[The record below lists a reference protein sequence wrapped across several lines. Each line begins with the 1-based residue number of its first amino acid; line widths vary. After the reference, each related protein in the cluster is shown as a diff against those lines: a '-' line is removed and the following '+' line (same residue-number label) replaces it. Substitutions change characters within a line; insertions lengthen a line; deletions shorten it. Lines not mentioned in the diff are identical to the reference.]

1 MSTDSPDTHAATSL
15 WKKLS
20 VLLAILMAAG
30 IGYFL
35 FRDSL
40 TLQNLASRE
49 SDLRSLH
56 RAQPL
61 LVYGMAFAIYV
72 ATTGLSLPG
81 ATVLSLVCA
90 WFFGFW
96 PGLLLVNLASTA
108 GATLAFLISRFLLRE
123 TIQQKFGDRL
133 QVFNQALEREG
144 ALYLFM
150 LRLNPVVPF
159 FMINA
164 VMGLTP
170 IRPWTFWWSSQL
182 GMLPATAVYVYAGSR
197 VPNLATLAEKGAT
210 GILSPQLLIAFVL
223 LGVVPLVLKK
233 ALGRR
238 NQSV

>member
-20 VLLAILMAAG
+20 VLLAILIAAG
-30 IGYFL
+30 IGYFQ
-35 FRDSL
+35 FRESL

-223 LGVVPLVLKK
+223 LGVVPLILKK

-238 NQSV
+238 SQSV

>member
-35 FRDSL
+35 FRESL

-223 LGVVPLVLKK
+223 LGVVPLILKK

-238 NQSV
+238 SQSV